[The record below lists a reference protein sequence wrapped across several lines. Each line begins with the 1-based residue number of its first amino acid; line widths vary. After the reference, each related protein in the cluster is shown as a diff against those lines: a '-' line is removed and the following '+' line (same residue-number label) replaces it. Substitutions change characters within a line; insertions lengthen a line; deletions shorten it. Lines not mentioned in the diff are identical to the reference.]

1 MTDKEYNDR
10 VAKIAISD
18 ASIEVRTKA
27 LEALD
32 KEYNKS
38 RSLLIAR
45 SQYLE
50 SQGDLDDI
58 E

>member
-10 VAKIAISD
+10 VAKIVISD

-32 KEYNKS
+32 KEYNES

-45 SQYLE
+45 SQYFRV
-50 SQGDLDDI
+50 SR
-58 E
+58 

>member
-1 MTDKEYNDR
+1 MTDKEYNDK

-18 ASIEVRTKA
+18 ASIELRTK
-27 LEALD
+27 ALD
-32 KEYNKS
+32 KEYNES

>member
-32 KEYNKS
+32 KEYNES
-38 RSLLIAR
+38 RSLLIAK

-58 E
+58 D